1 MGGGLCHYGRNGGVY
16 VCVSV
21 GQGQLLAKQA
31 ILSFR
36 MVKLSYNF
44 CYNKIVRRVYK
55 ILSKPWLILG
65 HLCTN
70 KFQNKKNYWVVL
82 CSLSC

>member
-1 MGGGLCHYGRNGGVY
+1 MGFAIVEGME
-16 VCVSV
+16 VCVCV
-21 GQGQLLAKQA
+21 CGEGQGQLLAKQA

-36 MVKLSYNF
+36 MVKLSYNY

-55 ILSKPWLILG
+55 ILSKPRLILG